1 MRLPVFR
8 PVHLIILHEQAG
20 AAAAACVQKDRA
32 PILRQQIQVVVVVLG
47 SAVGG
52 GVAEYE
58 ANHRAILQTDII
70 REIEAGIGGRGELGG
85 PHALAV
91 VLVGRRFGIRAARI
105 ERVAGQVFPAGQT
118 ASALRGR
125 GCRTERRTAVHAEF
139 RAVRQRLSAVHT
151 KHRVSPYFM

>member
-58 ANHRAILQTDII
+58 ADHCTDPVLDLLMQHKRAWMD
-70 REIEAGIGGRGELGG
+70 ANGI
-85 PHALAV
+85 
-91 VLVGRRFGIRAARI
+91 
-105 ERVAGQVFPAGQT
+105 T
-118 ASALRGR
+118 AYM
-125 GCRTERRTAVHAEF
+125 
-139 RAVRQRLSAVHT
+139 
-151 KHRVSPYFM
+151 K

>member
-20 AAAAACVQKDRA
+20 AAAAACVQKDRV

-58 ANHRAILQTDII
+58 ADHCT
-70 REIEAGIGGRGELGG
+70 
-85 PHALAV
+85 
-91 VLVGRRFGIRAARI
+91 VL
-105 ERVAGQVFPAGQT
+105 
-118 ASALRGR
+118 S
-125 GCRTERRTAVHAEF
+125 RT
-139 RAVRQRLSAVHT
+139 
-151 KHRVSPYFM
+151 